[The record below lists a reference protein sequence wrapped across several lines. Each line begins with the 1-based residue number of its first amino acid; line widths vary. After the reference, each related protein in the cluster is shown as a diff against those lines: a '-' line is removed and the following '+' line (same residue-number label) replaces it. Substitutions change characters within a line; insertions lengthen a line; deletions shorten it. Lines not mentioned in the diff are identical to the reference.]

1 MEYKFFVVLGIEKVE
16 ATIDIPEEELMNIP
30 EENREEYIRKNY
42 LLDWIFDQIESGFY
56 LRE

>member
-56 LRE
+56 LI